1 MIDILVHLSIV
12 LMIFEAVQAL
22 EVMLIIG
29 TICVFCFPNGEKD
42 KANDNK
48 RRKKHG

>member
-1 MIDILVHLSIV
+1 MVNLLISISV
-12 LMIFEAVQAL
+12 MLMIFEAVQAL